1 MPAPLD
7 PVEPGAAPAP
17 LLRIVDAGCRRGG
30 RLLFSELSLEMR
42 AGECLEVH
50 GPNGSG
56 KSTLLRCIAGLYPDF
71 DGVVE
76 AAELLYAGHRL
87 GLNPLLSAEQNLA
100 WYAAMRGAADA
111 VVPALE
117 RVGMAGYERSACQ
130 HLSAGQQRRVALA
143 RLLVCRSPLWLLD
156 EPLTALDR
164 SGQAL
169 VVELVNAHL
178 DNGGGVMAA
187 THQPLGLRQSRVL
200 GLGTGVVP

>member
-1 MPAPLD
+1 
-7 PVEPGAAPAP
+7 

-30 RLLFSELSLEMR
+30 RQLFSELSLEVR
-42 AGECLEVH
+42 TGECVELH

-76 AAELLYAGHRL
+76 AAEFLYAGHRL
-87 GLNPLLSAEQNLA
+87 GLNLLLSAEQNLA
-100 WYAAMRGAADA
+100 WYAALRGAGDA

-117 RVGMAGYERSACQ
+117 RVGMAGYERTACQ
-130 HLSAGQQRRVALA
+130 QLSAGQQRRVGLA

-164 SGQAL
+164 PGQELAMAL
-169 VVELVNAHL
+169 VTSHL
-178 DNGGGVMAA
+178 DGGGGVVAA
-187 THQPLGLRQSRVL
+187 THQPLGLAQSRVL
-200 GLGTGVVP
+200 SLGR